1 MRGYLRTTGVSVMG
15 MFVVGSTGCL
25 ATRGQLRRGLAEQ
38 TAALEAERSERLTG
52 DQRLAADLGQLR
64 TDLDGLR
71 REFGTRITMLED
83 GMQFAV
89 PVHFAFNKAD
99 LNAEAEPVLTRFSEV
114 AAKYYP
120 GAKITVEGFAD
131 PAGTAEYNRRLSQQ
145 RADAVRKYLVQKGL
159 PPQQLAIV
167 GYGEDRQ
174 VVPGA
179 SGASEGAE
187 LNRRVVFVV
196 ETPPN
201 SSFGSNGEISS
212 R

>member
-1 MRGYLRTTGVSVMG
+1 MRRYLRTSTFTVTG
-15 MFVVGSTGCL
+15 MFLVLSSGCL

-38 TAALEAERSERLTG
+38 SMALDAERSERLAA
-52 DQRLAADLGQLR
+52 DQRLSTDMVQLR
-64 TDLDGLR
+64 TDLEGLR
-71 REFGTRITMLED
+71 KEFGTKITMLEK

-89 PVHFAFNKAD
+89 PVHFAFDRSDVTPDAQ
-99 LNAEAEPVLTRFSEV
+99 PVLGRFSEV
-114 AAKYYP
+114 VQKYYP

-145 RADAVRKYLVQKGL
+145 RADAVRQYLVQQGL
-159 PPQQLAIV
+159 PSAQLAIV
-167 GYGEDRQ
+167 GYGEERQ

-179 SGASEGAE
+179 SGAREGAE

-196 ETPPN
+196 ETPPD
-201 SSFGSNGEISS
+201 FALGSGDISS

>member
-1 MRGYLRTTGVSVMG
+1 MRAYLRTSAVTVMG
-15 MFVVGSTGCL
+15 AFVLVSAGC

-38 TAALEAERSERLTG
+38 SAALDVERSERLSG
-52 DQRLAADLGQLR
+52 DQRLAADVGQLR
-64 TDLDGLR
+64 ADLDGLK

-89 PVHFAFNKAD
+89 PVHFAFD
-99 LNAEAEPVLTRFSEV
+99 RAEVNPEAHPVLERFSTV
-114 AAKYYP
+114 VQKYYP

-145 RADAVRKYLVQKGL
+145 RADAVRKYLVQQGL
-159 PPQQLAIV
+159 PPRQLAIV

-201 SSFGSNGEISS
+201 SSFGSTGEISS

>member
-1 MRGYLRTTGVSVMG
+1 MRGYLRTTGVAVMG
-15 MFVVGSTGCL
+15 MFLAASAGC

-38 TAALEAERSERLTG
+38 TAALDAERSERLTG

-64 TDLDGLR
+64 TDLDGLK

-83 GMQFAV
+83 GMHFAV

-99 LNAEAEPVLTRFSEV
+99 VNPEADPVLTRFSQV
-114 AAKYYP
+114 VSKYYP

-145 RADAVRKYLVQKGL
+145 RADAVRRYLVQKGL